1 MKKFSDCDGMG
12 WKNLAG
18 EELLDF
24 KFSKK
29 ELLHWFSWLRKVA
42 KETKIWTGG
51 NDELPYKQIRQLIK
65 EEK

>member
-1 MKKFSDCDGMG
+1 MKKFIDCDGMK
-12 WKNLAG
+12 WKNLTG

-24 KFSKK
+24 KLSKK
-29 ELLHWFSWLRKVA
+29 ALLYWFSWLRTAA
-42 KETKIWTGG
+42 KDTNIWTGG